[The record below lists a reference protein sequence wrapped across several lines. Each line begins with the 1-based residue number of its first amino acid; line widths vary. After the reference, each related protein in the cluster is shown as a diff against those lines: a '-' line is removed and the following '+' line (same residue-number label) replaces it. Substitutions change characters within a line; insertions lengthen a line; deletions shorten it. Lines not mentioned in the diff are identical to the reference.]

1 MVGFNLSNL
10 TFLTGIKAVE
20 VLQTVR
26 PRKSARDASLVQA
39 LNEGPVAMAFEI
51 KGGFSYYKKGVL
63 SVRNCGRTPHHAMGV
78 TGYTPEFFEIK
89 NSWGSNWGDRG
100 YVRFDSDPH
109 ITALVMT
116 QNCI

>member
-1 MVGFNLSNL
+1 MVAA
-10 TFLTGIKAVE
+10 KMVK
-20 VLQTVR
+20 TVR
-26 PRKSARDASLVQA
+26 PGKSRGDASLVQA

-63 SVRNCGRTPHHAMGV
+63 SVRNCGSTPHHAMGV

-100 YVRFDSDPH
+100 YVR
-109 ITALVMT
+109 
-116 QNCI
+116 